1 MTIFG
6 EKGAFSEYLIY
17 IVIHRPHVCLDQNV
31 LRGYVVPLQ
40 HLLRYL
46 AEWTET
52 LGDNIHRLAGYLL
65 INVLFNS
72 HGKMCVDIGRYVKQ
86 SNVIDI
92 AVDIGK
98 IIMTLISTL
107 FPNCIL
113 RQRSLCT
120 A

>member
-1 MTIFG
+1 MLSPFLQVTHN
-6 EKGAFSEYLIY
+6 
-17 IVIHRPHVCLDQNV
+17 IVKHRPHVCLDQDV

-72 HGKMCVDIGRYVKQ
+72 HGKMWVDIGRYVKQ
-86 SNVIDI
+86 SN
-92 AVDIGK
+92 
-98 IIMTLISTL
+98 
-107 FPNCIL
+107 
-113 RQRSLCT
+113 
-120 A
+120 